1 MNAIAN
7 YYKNAELSMVAY
19 AILAFGMNPDQYD
32 AEDCVIL
39 IRKIF
44 TSVLFSHRRVLFE
57 RNRVC

>member
-19 AILAFGMNPDQYD
+19 AILAFGMNPDQYG

-44 TSVLFSHRRVLFE
+44 TK
-57 RNRVC
+57 